1 MEAAKTASYSKILV
15 QFWPRDFF
23 FIFVNKLQADLL
35 PLMTTLPIFNTIY
48 LWSGTHLSV
57 IPCAGAKLRSLA
69 KTFLLSTVILSLLKA
84 GKHHAQLNKYLTTEA
99 ALVQPASHGTM
110 IFENEISQRDQV
122 SKYLYLSLTAVEV
135 NPETCIC
142 FKRILQ
148 VAERESA
155 YNHNAWIRKKKHVL
169 LRHRK
174 KTWSTW
180 LVRRALKKENDRC
193 CQWETTCFD
202 KKWKKAVY
210 RLFWDEEIEG
220 RMF

>member
-1 MEAAKTASYSKILV
+1 MLIAWKIRCFKSRKKSKSISWRQRKRLV
-15 QFWPRDFF
+15 TQKYWCSSGLAIFF

-110 IFENEISQRDQV
+110 IFEYEISQRDQV

-148 VAERESA
+148 AAERESA

-169 LRHRK
+169 L
-174 KTWSTW
+174 
-180 LVRRALKKENDRC
+180 
-193 CQWETTCFD
+193 
-202 KKWKKAVY
+202 
-210 RLFWDEEIEG
+210 
-220 RMF
+220 

>member
-1 MEAAKTASYSKILV
+1 
-15 QFWPRDFF
+15 
-23 FIFVNKLQADLL
+23 
-35 PLMTTLPIFNTIY
+35 MTTLPIFNTIY

-69 KTFLLSTVILSLLKA
+69 KTFLLSTVILSL
-84 GKHHAQLNKYLTTEA
+84 HAQLNKYLTTEA
-99 ALVQPASHGTM
+99 ALVQPASHGTT

-148 VAERESA
+148 AAERESA

-169 LRHRK
+169 L
-174 KTWSTW
+174 
-180 LVRRALKKENDRC
+180 
-193 CQWETTCFD
+193 
-202 KKWKKAVY
+202 
-210 RLFWDEEIEG
+210 
-220 RMF
+220 

>member
-1 MEAAKTASYSKILV
+1 
-15 QFWPRDFF
+15 
-23 FIFVNKLQADLL
+23 
-35 PLMTTLPIFNTIY
+35 MTTLPIFNTIY

-57 IPCAGAKLRSLA
+57 IPCAGAKLRSLT

-148 VAERESA
+148 AAERESA
-155 YNHNAWIRKKKHVL
+155 YNRNAWIRKKKHVL

-174 KTWSTW
+174 KT
-180 LVRRALKKENDRC
+180 
-193 CQWETTCFD
+193 
-202 KKWKKAVY
+202 
-210 RLFWDEEIEG
+210 
-220 RMF
+220 